1 MVKSAKNEYNLLA
14 TEVLPN
20 ICLQENGML
29 SIPVLPEALQNC
41 GVAASRVEDAESEDV
56 DRTTTEVKIVF
67 NNSPSPDISIFKTV
81 YRCTKLGSFDETG
94 NVRTMVVAAVVL
106 SSTVAVCLSICL
118 LVFLW
123 RRRLMET
130 QGRWRMETEEQ
141 DKENHVYGLYYTED
155 GQKIDQGTSV
165 VVDSNP
171 YYSL

>member
-1 MVKSAKNEYNLLA
+1 MV
-14 TEVLPN
+14 
-20 ICLQENGML
+20 
-29 SIPVLPEALQNC
+29 
-41 GVAASRVEDAESEDV
+41 
-56 DRTTTEVKIVF
+56 
-67 NNSPSPDISIFKTV
+67 IS
-81 YRCTKLGSFDETG
+81 
-94 NVRTMVVAAVVL
+94 AVVL

-130 QGRWRMETEEQ
+130 QGRWKMEIEEQ